1 MVIRIQKRAHAQ
13 DDTNEI
19 ILFRPEMEMSP
30 AERILNCEINS
41 FMLRII

>member
-1 MVIRIQKRAHAQ
+1 MVIPIQKRAHDQ

-19 ILFRPEMEMSP
+19 ILFRPEMKMSP